1 VRFDPLRS
9 LVALTLLLLAVPA
22 GAEDQFAPGAPHAIY
37 CVRACDGYFWRQGTA
52 KPEAFPAEEESCPA
66 AEVDLFV
73 YRTEDESELH
83 LRSRIGK
90 PYGATGNAWTFR
102 RRVVPDCG
110 CR

>member
-1 VRFDPLRS
+1 MRGLF
-9 LVALTLLLLAVPA
+9 AAALLLIAAPA
-22 GAEDQFAPGAPHAIY
+22 GAADPFAPGTPHAIY
-37 CVRACDGYFWRQGTA
+37 CVRECDGYFWRHGTA
-52 KPEAFPAEEESCPA
+52 SPEAFQAEEDSCRAACPA

-90 PYGATGNAWTFR
+90 PYGATANAWSFR

-110 CR
+110 CL